1 LFGKNNPIL
10 QIRASIFPP
19 QVYFKNLYFSAMALH
34 NELGKEGEEMA
45 AKWLVAKGYKI
56 LHRNWR
62 HSYHEIDII
71 ASKTRPDNPAGRQKF
86 LHFVE
91 VKARNYSPLG
101 HPEDSVTKKK
111 FKNLQKAADQ
121 YLFLNPGHKWI
132 QYDILSITL
141 HKNKETEYFLI
152 EDVFL

>member
-1 LFGKNNPIL
+1 M
-10 QIRASIFPP
+10 AS
-19 QVYFKNLYFSAMALH
+19 H
-34 NELGKEGEEMA
+34 NELGKEGEDLA
-45 AKWLVAKGYKI
+45 AKWLAEQGYTI

-62 HSYHEIDII
+62 HSWHEIDIV
-71 ASKTRPDNPAGRQKF
+71 ASKGDF

-91 VKARNYSPLG
+91 VKSRHYSPFG

-111 FKNLQKAADQ
+111 FRNLLKAADE
-121 YLFLNPGHKWI
+121 YLYLNPGHSWI

-141 HKNKETEYFLI
+141 HGDGEAEYFLL

>member
-1 LFGKNNPIL
+1 
-10 QIRASIFPP
+10 
-19 QVYFKNLYFSAMALH
+19 MALH

-45 AKWLVAKGYKI
+45 AKWLITKGYTI
-56 LHRNWR
+56 LQRNWR
-62 HSYHEIDII
+62 HSYHELDIV
-71 ASKTRPDNPAGRQKF
+71 ASKGKF

-91 VKARNYSPLG
+91 VKARKASPFG
-101 HPEDSVTKKK
+101 NPEDSVTKKK
-111 FKNLQKAADQ
+111 FKNLQKAADE

-141 HKNKETEYFLI
+141 HSNGETEYFLI